1 MTFIFQLIDENK
13 DNMINFKEFVYI
25 LGVVCKADLTHK
37 LKLLYICHQPPA
49 LLPTDKLDETVSPLS
64 SKLFYHVMY
73 VRKRQA
79 QQCSGFKQVN
89 GITPPPFA
97 EFLKFV
103 YDCRTIGPTLYQ
115 FLLNLLVFCQT

>member
-1 MTFIFQLIDENK
+1 MWQWCVATILGNLVLVINNTYVCLTFIFQLIDENK

-49 LLPTDKLDETVSPLS
+49 LLPTDKLDEIVSPLS
-64 SKLFYHVMY
+64 SKSFYQVMY
-73 VRKRQA
+73 VSKRQA

-89 GITPPPFA
+89 GITPPPF
-97 EFLKFV
+97 EICL
-103 YDCRTIGPTLYQ
+103 
-115 FLLNLLVFCQT
+115 